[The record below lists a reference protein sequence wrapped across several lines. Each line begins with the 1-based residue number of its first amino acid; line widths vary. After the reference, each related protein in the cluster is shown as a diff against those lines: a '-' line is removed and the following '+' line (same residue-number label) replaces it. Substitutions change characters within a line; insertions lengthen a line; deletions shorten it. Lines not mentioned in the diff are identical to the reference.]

1 MLEAAKLKQWD
12 ELIGTASPEE
22 LIWINGY
29 LSGIVARAAR
39 GPEATVDAAPAVAV
53 KKAHLVFGTE
63 TGNARK
69 LAGRLAATA
78 KKKGIPIK
86 LSGLDQY
93 RLTDLSKE
101 DYFFVVISTQGEGEP
116 PLTAKKFY
124 EHIHAARPD
133 LSKLKFSV
141 LALGD
146 TSYPLY
152 CKTGEDVQ
160 QRFKALGATEIIPM
174 QKCDVDYDA
183 DADAWFEQVTQLL
196 TAPAQSPVSA
206 GTPVAAPAAK
216 KAAGK
221 KYFQGTIAANI
232 NLNDHGSKRETYHIE
247 LTTEEPVVYEPG
259 DTIGI
264 VPRNRAAVVDRILQ
278 LTGADGDQVVATSRA
293 SAPIRE
299 LLTIHLNICYLMT
312 NTVKK
317 YATLTGQEI
326 PDTRMDLVDLLRIY
340 PVKDA
345 AMFTDVLS
353 LLLPVA
359 PRLYSIA
366 SSPAAHGE
374 NEVHITVAKDRFLAE
389 DEQRFGLCSEFL
401 GDLPEGST
409 LSFYIHKSRNFK
421 LPAPDKKV
429 IMIGPGTGVAPFRS
443 FLAERDATG
452 ASGENWFFFGEQHF
466 ASDFLY
472 QTEMQTFHQ
481 TGVLN
486 RLDLAFS
493 RDQAER
499 EYVQHR
505 MLENASAI
513 YEWIEQ
519 GAHLYVSGV
528 KDPMSREV
536 EQALLQIISEQ
547 GKKTAEEATAFLEQ
561 LRKENRYEKD
571 VY

>member
-39 GPEATVDAAPAVAV
+39 APEPTTDATPAVAV

-69 LAGRLAATA
+69 LAGRLAAAA
-78 KKKGIPIK
+78 KKKGISLK

-93 RLTDLSKE
+93 RLTDLPKE

-124 EHIHAARPD
+124 EHIHATQPD
-133 LSKLKFSV
+133 LSTLKFSV

-183 DADAWFEQVTQLL
+183 DADTWFEQVAKLL
-196 TAPAQSPVSA
+196 STPATAAA
-206 GTPVAAPAAK
+206 ATPVPAPVAK
-216 KAAGK
+216 KASGK
-221 KYFQGTIAANI
+221 KYYEGTIVTNI
-232 NLNDHGSKRETYHIE
+232 NLNDRGSNRETYHIE
-247 LTTEEPVVYEPG
+247 LTTEEPLVYEPG

-264 VPRNRAAVVDRILQ
+264 VPRNRAAVVDRILA
-278 LTGADGDQVVATSRA
+278 LTGADGEQLVTTPKA
-293 SAPIRE
+293 SASIRE

-317 YATLTGQEI
+317 YAALTNQDI

-345 AMFTDVLS
+345 AVFTDVLS

-374 NEVHITVAKDRFLAE
+374 NEIHITVAKDRFLAE

-401 GDLPEGST
+401 GDLPTGST
-409 LSFYIHKSRNFK
+409 LNFYIHKSRNFK
-421 LPAPDKKV
+421 LPAPDKKI

-443 FLAERDATG
+443 FLSERDATG
-452 ASGENWFFFGEQHF
+452 TTGENWFFFGEQYF
-466 ASDFLY
+466 EKDFLY
-472 QTEMQTFHQ
+472 QTEMQAFHQ
-481 TGVLN
+481 TGVLS

-499 EYVQHR
+499 KYVQHR
-505 MLENASAI
+505 MLQQAGDLYN
-513 YEWIEQ
+513 WITQ
-519 GAHLYVSGV
+519 GAHVYVSGV
-528 KDPMSREV
+528 KDPMSKEV
-536 EQALLQIISEQ
+536 EQTLLQIISEQ
-547 GKKTAEEATAFLEQ
+547 GGKTMEEATAFLEQ

>member
-29 LSGIVARAAR
+29 LSGIVARAGRA
-39 GPEATVDAAPAVAV
+39 PESTVEASPATAV

-69 LAGRLAATA
+69 LAGRLATAA
-78 KKKGIPIK
+78 KKKGISLK

-124 EHIHAARPD
+124 EHIHATQPD

-146 TSYPLY
+146 TAYPLY

-183 DADAWFEQVTQLL
+183 DADAWFEQVAKLL
-196 TAPAQSPVSA
+196 SAPAAVSA
-206 GTPVAAPAAK
+206 AAPAPVAK
-216 KAAGK
+216 KASGK
-221 KYFQGTIAANI
+221 KYYEGTIVTNI
-232 NLNDHGSKRETYHIE
+232 NLNDRGSNRETYHIE

-264 VPRNRAAVVDRILQ
+264 VPRNRAAVVDRILA
-278 LTGADGDQVVATSRA
+278 LAGADGEQFVTTPKA
-293 SAPIRE
+293 SASIRE

-317 YATLTGQEI
+317 YAALTGQDI

-340 PVKDA
+340 PVKN
-345 AMFTDVLS
+345 AMVFTEVLS

-374 NEVHITVAKDRFLAE
+374 NEIHITVAKDRFLAE

-401 GDLPEGST
+401 GDLPTGST
-409 LSFYIHKSRNFK
+409 LNFYIHKSRNFK
-421 LPAPDKKV
+421 LPAPDKKI

-452 ASGENWFFFGEQHF
+452 AAGENWFFFGGQYFEK
-466 ASDFLY
+466 DFLY
-472 QTEMQTFHQ
+472 QTEMQAFHQ
-481 TGVLN
+481 TGVLS

-499 EYVQHR
+499 KYVQHR
-505 MLENASAI
+505 MLQQAPDLYN
-513 YEWIEQ
+513 WIQQ

-528 KDPMSREV
+528 KDPMGKEV
-536 EQALLQIISEQ
+536 EQTLLQIISEQ
-547 GKKTAEEATAFLEQ
+547 GGKTTEEATAFLEQ

>member
-39 GPEATVDAAPAVAV
+39 APEPTTEAAPAVAV

-69 LAGRLAATA
+69 LAGRLAAAA
-78 KKKGIPIK
+78 KKKGISLK

-101 DYFFVVISTQGEGEP
+101 DYFFVIISTQGEGEP

-124 EHIHAARPD
+124 EHIHATQPD
-133 LSKLKFSV
+133 LSTMKFSV

-146 TSYPLY
+146 TAYPLY

-174 QKCDVDYDA
+174 QRCDVDYDA
-183 DADAWFEQVTQLL
+183 DADAWFEQVAKLL
-196 TAPAQSPVSA
+196 STPATVSA
-206 GTPVAAPAAK
+206 AAPAPIAK
-216 KAAGK
+216 KASGK
-221 KYFQGTIAANI
+221 KYYEGTIVANI
-232 NLNDHGSKRETYHIE
+232 NLNDRGSNRETYHIE
-247 LTTEEPVVYEPG
+247 LTTEEPLVYEPG

-264 VPRNRAAVVDRILQ
+264 VPRNRAVVVDRILA
-278 LTGADGDQVVATSRA
+278 LTGADGEQLVTTPKA
-293 SAPIRE
+293 SASIRE

-317 YATLTGQEI
+317 YAALTAQDI

-345 AMFTDVLS
+345 AVFTDVLS

-374 NEVHITVAKDRFLAE
+374 NEIHITVAKDRFLAE

-401 GDLPEGST
+401 GDLPTGST
-409 LSFYIHKSRNFK
+409 LNFYIHKSRNFK
-421 LPAPDKKV
+421 LPAPDKKI

-452 ASGENWFFFGEQHF
+452 AGGENWFFFGGQYFEK
-466 ASDFLY
+466 DFLY
-472 QTEMQTFHQ
+472 QTEMQAFHQ
-481 TGVLN
+481 TGVLS

-505 MLENASAI
+505 MLQQAADLYN
-513 YEWIEQ
+513 WIEQ
-519 GAHLYVSGV
+519 GAHIYVSGV
-528 KDPMSREV
+528 KDPMSKEV
-536 EQALLQIISEQ
+536 EQTLLQIIREQ
-547 GKKTAEEATAFLEQ
+547 GGKTTEEATAFLEQ